1 MSRARSAALAALVV
15 ASALAAAP
23 ALAGPAALPVVK
35 PAGVGGVGLGKLY
48 SAMRAEHRVG
58 PLRAG
63 CELAGPQAR
72 SARLLAPLR
81 GSVDLT
87 DSAPRTVRV
96 ITVRGGATARGVGVG
111 ASEAKLR
118 RAFPGVRIDRS
129 TVGTFGIALATVP
142 KGAGGRLQFAL
153 GAETGKVTL
162 IGIPRIPFC
171 E

>member
-1 MSRARSAALAALVV
+1 MSRARAAALAALV
-15 ASALAAAP
+15 ATSALAAAP
-23 ALAGPAALPVVK
+23 ALAGPAAHIK

-48 SAMRAEHRVG
+48 GALRAEHLVG

-63 CELAGPQAR
+63 CELAGPQTR

-81 GSVDLT
+81 GSVDFT
-87 DSAPRTVRV
+87 DSAPRTARV
-96 ITVRGGATARGVGVG
+96 ITIRGGATARGVGVG
-111 ASEAKLR
+111 ASEAQLR

-129 TVGTFGIALATVP
+129 TEAMFGIALATVP

-153 GAETGKVTL
+153 AAETGKVTL